1 MGARLF
7 KNWWLVLLKGLA
19 FLFLPLFS
27 ESLSLFGLHYIST
40 VFLIIV
46 IFSVATSLVYSLPP
60 RYSVWHFEALFDI
73 VLFLL
78 SFLLGFIG
86 DGFFLTILFLGY
98 AILFI
103 FLGKTLFE
111 IKLFLSFITN
121 SFFLIGFI
129 TLVVSIFAA
138 ICTPEEILT
147 SPNSLQSNLASIYS
161 ALFPNYSILFLNV
174 FGICFLYIAI
184 RMKIITSTQQH
195 LLPR

>member
-27 ESLSLFGLHYIST
+27 EGLSLFGLHYIST
-40 VFLIIV
+40 VFFVIV
-46 IFSVATSLVYSLPP
+46 IFSVAASLVYSHPP
-60 RYSVWHFEALFDI
+60 RYSIWHFEALFDI
-73 VLFLL
+73 LILIFSL
-78 SFLLGFIG
+78 LLGFIG
-86 DGFFLTILFLGY
+86 EGFFLTILFIGY
-98 AILFI
+98 ATLFI

-121 SFFLIGFI
+121 TFFLIGFI
-129 TLVVSIFAA
+129 TMVVSVFSA
-138 ICTPEEILT
+138 ICTPEEILI

-161 ALFPNYSILFLNV
+161 ALFPNYCVLFLNV
-174 FGICFLYIAI
+174 FGICFVYIAI